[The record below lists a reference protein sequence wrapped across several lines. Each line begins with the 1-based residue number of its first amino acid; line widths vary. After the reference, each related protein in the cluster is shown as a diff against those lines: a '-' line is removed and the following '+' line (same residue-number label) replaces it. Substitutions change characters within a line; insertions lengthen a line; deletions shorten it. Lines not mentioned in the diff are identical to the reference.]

1 MKKLFPFLLFNLTVA
16 LFSQSLEIPT
26 ITKPDAVETKDF
38 YTLQYDE
45 KYEQADW
52 VAYELT
58 RDEVMGPI
66 ERNDSFK
73 SDPSVSTGSAT
84 LDDYRGSG
92 YDRGH
97 LAPAADM
104 KMTAGS
110 MSDSFYMSNMSPQA
124 PGFNRGIWSRL
135 ESCVRT
141 RAYDNGSIYIV
152 TGPVLTKDSY
162 PTIGT
167 DEVAVP
173 EYYYKVI
180 LDYTEPEIKAI
191 GFILPNEKSSEPLQ
205 SFAKSVDEVESFT
218 GIDFYPLLPDNQ
230 EEVIESTFDTS
241 LWSFKQFRQS
251 DHESEYAAQ
260 TQQLESPGLYWINS
274 SSNTRHNSSC
284 RWYGNT
290 KNGYYTNEKVGEPC
304 SQCGG

>member
-1 MKKLFPFLLFNLTVA
+1 MKKLLPLLLLFNLAFT
-16 LFSQSLEIPT
+16 LFAQSLEVPT
-26 ITKPDAVETKDF
+26 ISNPEAVIAKDF
-38 YTLQYDE
+38 YILQYDE

-73 SDPSVSTGSAT
+73 SDPSILTGSAT
-84 LDDYRGSG
+84 LEDYKGSG

-97 LAPAADM
+97 LVPAADM
-104 KMTAGS
+104 KMSAQS
-110 MSDSFYMSNMSPQA
+110 MSDSFFLSNMSPQA
-124 PGFNRGIWSRL
+124 PGFNRGIWSKL

-141 RAYDNGSIYIV
+141 WAYDNQSIYIV
-152 TGPVLTKDSY
+152 TGPVLTKDVY
-162 PTIGT
+162 PIIGT

-191 GFILPNEKSSEPLQ
+191 GFILPNEKASEPLQ
-205 SFAKSVDEVESFT
+205 SFAVSVDEVEAFT
-218 GIDFYPLLPDNQ
+218 GIDFYPRLADDQ
-230 EEVIESTFDTS
+230 EMEIESTFDTS
-241 LWSFKQFRQS
+241 LWSFKQFYQA
-251 DHESEYAAQ
+251 DHEEEYKAQ
-260 TQQLESPGLYWINS
+260 TTESPVLYWINS
-274 SSNTRHNSSC
+274 SSNTRHNPSC

-290 KNGYYTNEKVGEPC
+290 KNGYYTTEKVGEAC